1 MDLKTGD
8 WKKSWLSELVTRKSK
23 YEDHT
28 KMREGID
35 ALIILFALICIDMHL
50 FSLICIDLH

>member
-1 MDLKTGD
+1 MCK
-8 WKKSWLSELVTRKSK
+8 
-23 YEDHT
+23 
-28 KMREGID
+28 GID